1 MEFVDINAP
10 DLVANRAA
18 PAPPMLARINNHKG
32 TSELLALLD
41 SRVQPGIPKALF
53 RRLFVVCAC
62 GHYCTK
68 RVFKHHVCAM
78 EVIDLTEEV
87 IDLTGET

>member
-10 DLVANRAA
+10 DLVPNRAA
-18 PAPPMLARINNHKG
+18 PVPAGIDNRKG

-41 SRVQPGIPKALF
+41 SRLRPGIPKALF
-53 RRLFVVCAC
+53 RGLFVVCAAC
-62 GHYCTK
+62 SHYCTK
-68 RVFKHHVCAM
+68 RVFKHHVCAR